1 MQLGLRGRVALVSGA
16 SKGIGRAIA
25 VALAAEG
32 AHVAVNGRD
41 EPDMNSIVKE
51 IRSAGGA
58 AEAIAADVSD
68 AGGCEK
74 LVAQTRSRLGEV
86 DILVNNAGSTGR
98 QVGFEELTDEEWR
111 ELFELNVMSAV
122 RLSRAVVGGMSE
134 RGWGRIVNVGSE
146 SGTQPDP
153 FMPHYNMT
161 KAALINLTKSLS
173 EAHGS
178 DGVLVNT
185 VSPAATRTPLVEGMF
200 EEAARDQ
207 GVSAREAERRFLAET
222 RPHIV
227 LERAGEPGEVAKVAV
242 FLASEAASFVTGSNY
257 RVDGGSVAHQ

>member
-1 MQLGLRGRVALVSGA
+1 MRLGLDGKVVLVSGA

-25 VALAAEG
+25 LALAAEG

-41 EPDMNSIVKE
+41 ESDINSLVKE
-51 IRSAGGA
+51 IRSADGT
-58 AEAIAADVSD
+58 AEAIAADVSE
-68 AGGCEK
+68 ATGCER
-74 LVAQTRSRLGEV
+74 LVEQTRSRLGDV

-98 QVGFEELTDEEWR
+98 QVGFEELSDEEWR
-111 ELFELNVMSAV
+111 DLFELNVMSAV
-122 RLSRAVVGGMSE
+122 RLSRAVVSGMSS
-134 RGWGRIVNVGSE
+134 RGWGRIINVGSE
-146 SGTQPDP
+146 SGLQPDP

-173 EAHGS
+173 KAHGS

-200 EEAARDQ
+200 EEAAREQ
-207 GVSAREAERRFLAET
+207 GVTAAEAERQFLAQT

-227 LERAGEPGEVAKVAV
+227 LERAAEPEEVARVAV